1 MILNVCRNGTS
12 HKDFYKSSA
21 NNNVTFYI
29 KPPKK
34 LSGIS
39 VKADF
44 LFIGVKFL
52 SLALVQESR
61 KGKLIASRKRNW
73 PVQIHCLAAMKY
85 GVKGSISQRLN
96 IPSV

>member
-12 HKDFYKSSA
+12 HKDFYKSA
-21 NNNVTFYI
+21 NNSVRFYI
-29 KPPKK
+29 KPPKPM
-34 LSGIS
+34 SGTS

-52 SLALVQESR
+52 SLALVQESS